1 VIDPADID
9 DPLIPEREDWEDR
22 VADILAGDDV
32 DADLGRRMA
41 RDAIRVS
48 RGELSDK
55 EFHEMYR
62 EEVRE
67 AFDTED
73 WSMDSEDTTNE

>member
-9 DPLIPEREDWEDR
+9 DPLVPSCDDWEDR
-22 VADILAGDDV
+22 VADILSGDEV

-48 RGELSDK
+48 RGELSDE
-55 EFHEMYR
+55 EFRELYR
-62 EEVRE
+62 EEVLE
-67 AFDTED
+67 AFDAAD
-73 WSMDSEDTTNE
+73 WSSGPEETEHE